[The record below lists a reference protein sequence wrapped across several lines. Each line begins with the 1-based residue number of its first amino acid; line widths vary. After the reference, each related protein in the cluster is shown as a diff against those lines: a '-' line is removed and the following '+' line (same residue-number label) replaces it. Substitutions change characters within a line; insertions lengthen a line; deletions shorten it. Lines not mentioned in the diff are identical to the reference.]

1 MEREKRIEGLDG
13 ESVTDVFRG
22 KIEWRERI
30 GKHSGTSERERERE
44 AQLSGGDR
52 GATRAVL
59 PPIGNV
65 ASAPHPGQCRARSDG
80 ECFTV
85 V

>member
-1 MEREKRIEGLDG
+1 MVRRDREK
-13 ESVTDVFRG
+13 
-22 KIEWRERI
+22 ERVE
-30 GKHSGTSERERERE
+30 HSGTSASEREGARGE
-44 AQLSGGDR
+44 AQSSGGGR